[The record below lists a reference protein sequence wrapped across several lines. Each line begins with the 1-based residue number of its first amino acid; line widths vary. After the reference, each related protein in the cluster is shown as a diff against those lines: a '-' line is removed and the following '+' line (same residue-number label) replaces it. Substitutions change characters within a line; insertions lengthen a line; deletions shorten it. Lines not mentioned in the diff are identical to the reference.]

1 MNMKINYSKSIAVW
15 VWLMVWL
22 GIGYVAYQAQQ
33 SRIVTDSTTVF
44 TRSIEIEKT
53 MFLPQPIQSFY
64 DPKLSPTPDIQRE
77 EKEMWIDQ
85 HILYK
90 ENPNRSRLDSIF
102 NAELQKSGIAGKG
115 YISYTS
121 EGHTVYGTSEQSE
134 VGEAIPLPPLVY
146 RLSHKKEQ
154 AIRLQGYVVL
164 PWGSLLWHSSF
175 PLWSLLWLLVT
186 TGGWAGYRYWA
197 KRNPN
202 IRIRKILLPKEIIR
216 EEIVVVEEEKIV
228 PVVQKHMLEWLELPH
243 ELYFNKVTGVLKYQ
257 EKEIKLT
264 LELSK
269 VFMGFMEA
277 EDYCLTYEQLSQ
289 IKFGSDSS
297 KNYLSHTDKDTLSTT
312 VRLLRK
318 KLQIFS
324 FMDIENLRGTGY
336 RILFR

>member
-1 MNMKINYSKSIAVW
+1 MKINYSKCIAILM
-15 VWLMVWL
+15 WLMVWF
-22 GIGYVAYQAQQ
+22 GIGYMTYQAKLTQM
-33 SRIVTDSTTVF
+33 VTEVTAVF
-44 TRSIEIEKT
+44 ARSIEIEKT

-77 EKEMWIDQ
+77 EKEVWIEQ

-134 VGEAIPLPPLVY
+134 VEKAIPLPPLVY

-175 PLWSLLWLLVT
+175 LLWSLFWLLVT
-186 TGGWAGYRYWA
+186 AGGWAGYRYWA

-202 IRIRKILLPKEIIR
+202 IRIRKILLPKEVIR
-216 EEIVVVEEEKIV
+216 EKIVVVEEEKIV
-228 PVVQKHMLEWLELPH
+228 PIVQKHMLEWLELPH

-264 LELSK
+264 LELTK

-297 KNYLSHTDKDTLSTT
+297 KNDLSHTDKDTLSTT

-324 FMDIENLRGTGY
+324 FIDIENLRGTGY

>member
-1 MNMKINYSKSIAVW
+1 
-15 VWLMVWL
+15 
-22 GIGYVAYQAQQ
+22 
-33 SRIVTDSTTVF
+33 
-44 TRSIEIEKT
+44 
-53 MFLPQPIQSFY
+53 
-64 DPKLSPTPDIQRE
+64 
-77 EKEMWIDQ
+77 MWIDQ

-197 KRNPN
+197 KRYPN

>member
-1 MNMKINYSKSIAVW
+1 MKINYSKCIAILM
-15 VWLMVWL
+15 WLMVWF
-22 GIGYVAYQAQQ
+22 GIGYMTYQAKLTQM
-33 SRIVTDSTTVF
+33 VTEVTAVF
-44 TRSIEIEKT
+44 ARSIEIEKT

-77 EKEMWIDQ
+77 EKEVWIEQ

-134 VGEAIPLPPLVY
+134 VEKAIPLPPLVY

-154 AIRLQGYVVL
+154 AIRLQGYVEL
-164 PWGSLLWHSSF
+164 PWDSLLWHSSF
-175 PLWSLLWLLVT
+175 PLWSLFWLLVT
-186 TGGWAGYRYWA
+186 AGGWAGYRYWA

-202 IRIRKILLPKEIIR
+202 IRIRKILLPKEVIR
-216 EEIVVVEEEKIV
+216 EKIVVVEEEKIV
-228 PVVQKHMLEWLELPH
+228 PIVQKHMLEWLELPH

-264 LELSK
+264 LELTK

-297 KNYLSHTDKDTLSTT
+297 KNDLSHTDKDTLSTT

-324 FMDIENLRGTGY
+324 FIDIENLRGTGY

>member
-15 VWLMVWL
+15 VWLMAWL

-85 HILYK
+85 NILYK

-134 VGEAIPLPPLVY
+134 VGKAIPLPPLVY

-154 AIRLQGYVVL
+154 AIRLQGYVAL
-164 PWGSLLWHSSF
+164 PWSSLLWHSSF

-202 IRIRKILLPKEIIR
+202 IRIRKILLPKEVIR

-228 PVVQKHMLEWLELPH
+228 PVVQKRVLEWVELPH
-243 ELYFNKVTGVLKYQ
+243 ELFFNRVTGVLRYQ
-257 EKEIKLT
+257 EESLKLT
-264 LELSK
+264 SEFGK
-269 VFMGFMEA
+269 VFMEFMEA
-277 EDYCLTYEQLSQ
+277 EDYCLTYEQLYK
-289 IKFGSDSS
+289 IKSGSDSS
-297 KNYLSHTDKDTLSTT
+297 RENLSFTEKDTLSNT
-312 VRLLRK
+312 VRQLRK
-318 KLQIFS
+318 KLEF
-324 FMDIENLRGTGY
+324 FPFLTIENLRGIGY
-336 RILFR
+336 RLVIK

>member
-1 MNMKINYSKSIAVW
+1 
-15 VWLMVWL
+15 
-22 GIGYVAYQAQQ
+22 
-33 SRIVTDSTTVF
+33 
-44 TRSIEIEKT
+44 
-53 MFLPQPIQSFY
+53 
-64 DPKLSPTPDIQRE
+64 
-77 EKEMWIDQ
+77 
-85 HILYK
+85 
-90 ENPNRSRLDSIF
+90 LDSIF
-102 NAELQKSGIAGKG
+102 NAELQKSGIAEKG
-115 YISYTS
+115 YISQTN

-134 VGEAIPLPPLVY
+134 VEKAIPLPPLVY

-154 AIRLQGYVVL
+154 AIRLQGYVEL
-164 PWGSLLWHSSF
+164 PWGSLLWYSSF
-175 PLWSLLWLLVT
+175 LLWSLFWLLVT
-186 TGGWAGYRYWA
+186 AGGWAGYRYWA

-202 IRIRKILLPKEIIR
+202 IRIRKILLPKEVIR
-216 EEIVVVEEEKIV
+216 EKIVVVEEEKIV
-228 PVVQKHMLEWLELPH
+228 PIVQKHMLEWVELPH
-243 ELYFNKVTGVLKYQ
+243 ELYFNKVTGFLKYQ

-297 KNYLSHTDKDTLSTT
+297 KNDLSHTDKDTLSTT

-324 FMDIENLRGTGY
+324 FIDIENLRGTGY

>member
-1 MNMKINYSKSIAVW
+1 MNMKINYSKSIVVW
-15 VWLMVWL
+15 VWLMVWF
-22 GIGYVAYQAQQ
+22 GIGYVTYQAQQ
-33 SRIVTDSTTVF
+33 SRIVTESTAVF
-44 TRSIEIEKT
+44 TRSIEMEKT
-53 MFLPQPIQSFY
+53 MFLPQPIQSYY
-64 DPKLSPTPDIQRE
+64 DPKLSPTPDIPRE
-77 EKEMWIDQ
+77 EKEAWICQQVLLKRD
-85 HILYK
+85 
-90 ENPNRSRLDSIF
+90 PNRFQLDSIF

-134 VGEAIPLPPLVY
+134 VGKAIPLPPLVY

-154 AIRLQGYVVL
+154 AIRLQGYVAL
-164 PWGSLLWHSSF
+164 PWSSLLWHSSF

-186 TGGWAGYRYWA
+186 AGGWAGYRYWT
-197 KRNPN
+197 KKNPN
-202 IRIRKILLPKEIIR
+202 IRIRKILLPKEVIR

-243 ELYFNKVTGVLKYQ
+243 ELYFNKITGILKYQ
-257 EKEIKLT
+257 EEEIKLT

-269 VFMGFMEA
+269 IFMGFMEA

>member
-1 MNMKINYSKSIAVW
+1 MKINYSKCIAILM
-15 VWLMVWL
+15 WLMVWF
-22 GIGYVAYQAQQ
+22 GIGYMTYQAKLTQM
-33 SRIVTDSTTVF
+33 VTEVTAVF
-44 TRSIEIEKT
+44 ARSIEIEKT

-77 EKEMWIDQ
+77 EKEMWIEQ

-134 VGEAIPLPPLVY
+134 VEKAIPLPPLVY
-146 RLSHKKEQ
+146 WLSHKKEQ
-154 AIRLQGYVVL
+154 AIRLQGYVEL
-164 PWGSLLWHSSF
+164 PWDSLLWHSSF
-175 PLWSLLWLLVT
+175 PLWSLFWLLVT
-186 TGGWAGYRYWA
+186 AGGWAGYRYWA
-197 KRNPN
+197 KKNPN
-202 IRIRKILLPKEIIR
+202 IRIRKILLPKEVIR

-257 EKEIKLT
+257 EKEIKLI
-264 LELSK
+264 LELTK

-297 KNYLSHTDKDTLSTT
+297 KNDLSHTDKDTLSTT

-324 FMDIENLRGTGY
+324 FIDIENLRGTGY